1 MNEVP
6 ERCPRHETN
15 GSTVDTMRIPLIV
28 GVVAAVVL
36 GATLLPVPG
45 LIVAA
50 AAGVIAAV
58 VAITHSVRDG
68 IITTF
73 AASALTVIAVGASMS
88 ILLSIVFL
96 AAVALGVAAARR
108 IGRGLVAS
116 AVAAGL
122 AAQVLGPARLSPPES
137 VLALGGVALAGGL
150 IVCAVAVFVVP
161 WKLAHVAPRTP
172 ADVARFAVIV
182 VPLTIVLAWVSL
194 VLLPESPAWWAVVAL
209 FVALIPSR
217 SGSWKRVAIR
227 AGYAALGAAAGG
239 AIVTV
244 AGGTPVLAAI
254 GAVIVVA
261 YTALAG
267 HSGAFRVALALSIV
281 LLGAAL

>member
-1 MNEVP
+1 
-6 ERCPRHETN
+6 
-15 GSTVDTMRIPLIV
+15 MRIPLIV

-50 AAGVIAAV
+50 AAGAIAAV

-68 IITTF
+68 VITTLT
-73 AASALTVIAVGASMS
+73 ASALAVIAVGASTS
-88 ILLSIVFL
+88 VVLSVVFL

-122 AAQVLGPARLSPPES
+122 AAQVLGPSRLSPPES
-137 VLALGGVALAGGL
+137 VLTLGGVALAGGL
-150 IVCAVAVFVVP
+150 IVCAVAVFVIP
-161 WKLAHVAPRTP
+161 WKLEHVAPRTP
-172 ADVARFAVIV
+172 ADVALFAVIV
-182 VPLTIVLAWVSL
+182 VPLTIALAWVCL
-194 VLLPESPAWWAVVAL
+194 VLLPESPAWWAVVAF

-227 AGYAALGAAAGG
+227 AMYAAIGAAAGG